1 MIPADRAIRSIL
13 VAGGGI
19 TGLSAA
25 LAFAKALPRVRMAV
39 LDLPPDPAALADRMP
54 GTMASI
60 HHFHRRIAI
69 EEVDLV
75 RAGAASHIIGQRI
88 ENWGGDW
95 FHVHGDYGLPGTPGP
110 FHLIWLRAW
119 QDRKTLPFH
128 DYSAPAALA
137 AAGKFVHPDPNP
149 ASPLHAFD
157 YGLRIDPEL
166 YRNYLSAHAERHRI
180 ARARGEIG
188 GVERR
193 EDGGLAAILLKDGRR
208 FEADLFVDAAGPSA
222 PLRSTLD
229 QHFESWSEALPC
241 DRLLMKAWAGGDPSP
256 TDIVSATPWGWRWL
270 SPFPGGRVEGFV
282 YSSAMSVEREARGAA
297 GAEAELIALTPG
309 RRPEPWRRN
318 VLAIGDAAVAVDP
331 LHWTNL
337 HLAHKAIARALDLL
351 PGSDC
356 HPLALREYNRLT
368 GIETERV
375 RDYLALHY
383 LASTRRFG
391 PFWKASARRTKPEG
405 LALTLRQWESRS
417 SLPFFEEESFNRE
430 SWIAALLGMGVLP
443 KRIDYR
449 AMALDGGQCVAAL
462 ERIAGEIAT
471 LPARLPSYPDY
482 LRRMMGR

>member
-1 MIPADRAIRSIL
+1 MRD
-13 VAGGGI
+13 
-19 TGLSAA
+19 
-25 LAFAKALPRVRMAV
+25 
-39 LDLPPDPAALADRMP
+39 
-54 GTMASI
+54 
-60 HHFHRRIAI
+60 
-69 EEVDLV
+69 
-75 RAGAASHIIGQRI
+75 
-88 ENWGGDW
+88 
-95 FHVHGDYGLPGTPGP
+95 
-110 FHLIWLRAW
+110 
-119 QDRKTLPFH
+119 
-128 DYSAPAALA
+128 
-137 AAGKFVHPDPNP
+137 
-149 ASPLHAFD
+149 
-157 YGLRIDPEL
+157 
-166 YRNYLSAHAERHRI
+166 
-180 ARARGEIG
+180 
-188 GVERR
+188 
-193 EDGGLAAILLKDGRR
+193 
-208 FEADLFVDAAGPSA
+208 
-222 PLRSTLD
+222 
-229 QHFESWSEALPC
+229 
-241 DRLLMKAWAGGDPSP
+241 
-256 TDIVSATPWGWRWL
+256 
-270 SPFPGGRVEGFV
+270 
-282 YSSAMSVEREARGAA
+282 
-297 GAEAELIALTPG
+297 
-309 RRPEPWRRN
+309 
-318 VLAIGDAAVAVDP
+318 DAAVAVDP

-482 LRRMMGR
+482 LRRMTRFLRPFMF